1 MKASKNDETLANSI
15 KQSTQHKGERKN
27 KERGPKSE
35 EQNPKG
41 VRKVAKEQMLQKEKP
56 DRFWYP
62 VCILC
67 VNTNRQEHHWSQQA
81 GLNGGRTDARKP
93 LLDIVGVSAA
103 TVDE

>member
-1 MKASKNDETLANSI
+1 MKASKNDEILANSI
-15 KQSTQHKGERKN
+15 KQSTQQKGGERNN

-35 EQNPKG
+35 TVEQNPKG
-41 VRKVAKEQMLQKEKP
+41 VRKGAKEQMLQKEKP

-81 GLNGGRTDARKP
+81 GLN
-93 LLDIVGVSAA
+93 
-103 TVDE
+103 